1 MRILFFGD
9 IFGKPGRMILLTHLR
24 DIVASTKA
32 DFVIAN
38 AENLADGKGLTEKTL
53 KPLFAAGVDA
63 VTGGNH
69 LWDREESHDFIC
81 REPRIVK
88 PLNYPK
94 SAPGHEVYTIRKND
108 YELDVISICGQIFMP
123 PCNSP
128 FEAFEGFLTT
138 RIASRPLFLDMHA
151 ESSSEKRAMGWFV
164 AGKATLMAGTHTHIQ
179 TADEEIL
186 PGGTAYITDVGM
198 TGSHDS
204 VIGVRKEIILEKL
217 TTSVPR
223 RFETSDRGLMVNA
236 IIVEA
241 NPDSGQAVSIERLR
255 YKVEV

>member
-1 MRILFFGD
+1 
-9 IFGKPGRMILLTHLR
+9 
-24 DIVASTKA
+24 
-32 DFVIAN
+32 
-38 AENLADGKGLTEKTL
+38 
-53 KPLFAAGVDA
+53 
-63 VTGGNH
+63 
-69 LWDREESHDFIC
+69 
-81 REPRIVK
+81 
-88 PLNYPK
+88 
-94 SAPGHEVYTIRKND
+94 
-108 YELDVISICGQIFMP
+108 
-123 PCNSP
+123 
-128 FEAFEGFLTT
+128 
-138 RIASRPLFLDMHA
+138 
-151 ESSSEKRAMGWFV
+151 MGWFV
-164 AGKATLMAGTHTHIQ
+164 DGKATLMAGTHTHIQ